1 MQHLPD
7 IRQLFRP
14 VQPAIRSGRDQA
26 SYEECLPSI
35 PLAPYIYCYWQ
46 LTSHPTLS
54 EPFVYRVVADG
65 CIDLFFHTRQPE
77 AVYVMGFSTTYTE
90 FPLDYPFNYVGI
102 RFLPAAFPLLFGIN
116 AATLTNRFEPL
127 EAVAPA
133 LAAGLTLQTA
143 GLHDLKTLHPVLN
156 SFFEKILAG
165 HTADADHRLL
175 QAVDIILRAGGDI
188 RLEKELHSGVSPRQ
202 LRRLFDFYIGDSPK
216 TFSKVVRFQ
225 QLLHT
230 TPTADSLKA
239 HKRFFDAG
247 YYDQAHFIKEFKTM
261 YGLPPTIALP

>member
-1 MQHLPD
+1 MQYLPD

-26 SYEECLPSI
+26 SYGECLPSL
-35 PLAPYIYCYWQ
+35 PLTSYIYCYWQ
-46 LTSHPTLS
+46 LTSRPSLS

-65 CIDLFFHTRQPE
+65 CIDIFFHTHHPD

-90 FPLDYPFNYVGI
+90 FPLDHPFNYIGI
-102 RFLPAAFPLLFGIN
+102 RFLPAAFPLLFGVN
-116 AATLTNRFEPL
+116 AASLTNRFEPL
-127 EAVAPA
+127 DAVAPA
-133 LAAGLTLQTA
+133 LATGLTQLTN
-143 GLHDLKTLHPVLN
+143 GLHNLAALQPLLDR
-156 SFFEKILAG
+156 FFEKILAG
-165 HTADADHRLL
+165 HHTDADHRLL
-175 QAVDIILRAGGDI
+175 QAVDLILRAGGNI

-225 QLLHT
+225 QLLHAA
-230 TPTADSLKA
+230 PSADSLKA
-239 HKRFFDAG
+239 NKHFFDAG

-261 YGLPPTIALP
+261 YGLPPTLALP